1 VTRQPGLAGR
11 LLTAQLLVI
20 GIGIGTVT
28 FALVTAHGGTLTAT
42 SNGPGTGAEFTIT
55 LPGSTSS

>member
-11 LLTAQLLVI
+11 LLTAQLLV
-20 GIGIGTVT
+20 IGIGTVT